1 MSIIICH
8 IPYPLPYLQK
18 HKTYK
23 EKVVE
28 CCGERLPADADLLQR
43 FMTVRRLPLEEQMA
57 LWRSFYRQWP
67 DPEWARICL
76 DRAREIK
83 SLLALDRSLF
93 PGSVDSASSAAVS
106 DRPLSPTAERHFV
119 WLGDRYSIGVE
130 PLRDGISR
138 LAEAGLIAS
147 DRDQQAA
154 LRRCLGL
161 ALNEQERSSN
171 PPWVLWIGPSDMLNH
186 LVDTLWQ
193 LQPHPLCRRQPPEMA
208 DPLRCLPPLRR
219 HPLPGLHQEQPLHQ
233 PRKTPHPRPRPPR
246 RPTLPPWEKVLGLR
260 LFVFIF
266 CYSKYYSNLSSE
278 KNNSLSFFLTFPFV
292 FFSPHNYPINFL
304 LLNFFYV
311 LCVIR
316 EFYVDFHLRP
326 PSTSSLTLTTPTEHL
341 VCGK

>member
-1 MSIIICH
+1 MLIFLAYKRNYTYFCSVD
-8 IPYPLPYLQK
+8 YNLPYTVSTPLSTETQP
-18 HKTYK
+18 YK

-28 CCGERLPADADLLQR
+28 CCGELLPADADLLQR

-57 LWRSFYRQWP
+57 LWRSFYLQWP

-76 DRAREIK
+76 GRARDIQ

-171 PPWVLWIGPSDMLNH
+171 PPWVLWIGPADMLNH

-193 LQPHPLCRRQPPEMA
+193 LQLIHCAGGNRLKWQTLCGAFLRADGSRFPASIKSNRCTNPEK
-208 DPLRCLPPLRR
+208 LRTLDRALLDALRF
-219 HPLPGLHQEQPLHQ
+219 
-233 PRKTPHPRPRPPR
+233 
-246 RPTLPPWEKVLGLR
+246 LR
-260 LFVFIF
+260 
-266 CYSKYYSNLSSE
+266 
-278 KNNSLSFFLTFPFV
+278 
-292 FFSPHNYPINFL
+292 
-304 LLNFFYV
+304 
-311 LCVIR
+311 
-316 EFYVDFHLRP
+316 
-326 PSTSSLTLTTPTEHL
+326 
-341 VCGK
+341 GKKC